1 MELYIV
7 VKKFKEF
14 DLLDWHSY
22 YCKTF
27 VVVVVVVVVLDNNF
41 VGTDIEMY
49 LFVVAV
55 GQEFV

>member
-14 DLLDWHSY
+14 DSLDWHSY
-22 YCKTF
+22 YCKIF
-27 VVVVVVVVVLDNNF
+27 AVVVVLDNNF

-49 LFVVAV
+49 LFAVAV